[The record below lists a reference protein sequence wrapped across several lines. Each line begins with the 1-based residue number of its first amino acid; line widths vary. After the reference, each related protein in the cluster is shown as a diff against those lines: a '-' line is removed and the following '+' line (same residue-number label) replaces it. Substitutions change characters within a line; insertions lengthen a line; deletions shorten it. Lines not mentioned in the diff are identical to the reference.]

1 MTGEW
6 LNPERER
13 QRKIKKRT
21 DAGTATRPL
30 PGRNGRVPGEEGSG
44 RRSPEKGTDPMKLRA
59 GGRGKSA
66 LQAQRCFAEPQ
77 ISSERD

>member
-30 PGRNGRVPGEEGSG
+30 PGRNGRAHGDGGWRALPG
-44 RRSPEKGTDPMKLRA
+44 KGTDLMKLRA

-77 ISSERD
+77 IPSERD